1 MSFGRTNRSN
11 RRLIQEV
18 CLFILSCILLPPGAL
33 AQTDIPVSQIGPYV
47 TIGRALNWGAAG
59 VGGINNG
66 FVFTPYLPDTGI
78 CVEIF
83 NNSVTSNT
91 FTFTS
96 YVAVDPMLVGIY
108 SNPAAWSMVNSASLF
123 ILGNSPLFVFVKSAG
138 AAKVELVISG
148 SAVIAGGTVDLVVAQ
163 SQSGCAALGGG
174 TANLRSTT
182 IPNTGSTVNA
192 GSTAGIFCDQTFV
205 FTVATGATVVVNA
218 GAAGLNVHVCAYTI
232 SGPTQTTSAA
242 LTFESGTAAT
252 CATLGPTLW
261 QVTAAA
267 GIPNYAL
274 SASPGQLFQTGLAIN
289 GLALCFTNTGTGS
302 PVTLD
307 VTYAVF

>member
-1 MSFGRTNRSN
+1 M
-11 RRLIQEV
+11 
-18 CLFILSCILLPPGAL
+18 LPPVAL
-33 AQTDIPVSQIGPYV
+33 AQTDIPVAQIGPYV
-47 TIGRALNWGAAG
+47 TLVRQASWGVSG

-66 FVFTPYLPDTGI
+66 FVFTPYLPDTGV

-83 NNSVTSNT
+83 NNSTTSNT

-108 SNPAAWSMVNSASLF
+108 SNSAAWSTVNSATLN
-123 ILGNSPLFVFVKSAG
+123 ILGTSPLFIFVKSAG

-163 SQSGCAALGGG
+163 AQSGCAALGGG
-174 TANLRSTT
+174 AANLRSTT
-182 IPNTGSTVNA
+182 FPNTGSTVNA
-192 GSTAGIFCDQTFV
+192 GSSAGIFCDQTFFV
-205 FTVATGATVVVNA
+205 SALASGATAEVTGGNV
-218 GAAGLNVHVCAYTI
+218 GENVHVCAYSI
-232 SGPTQTTSAA
+232 SGPTQTTSAD
-242 LTFESGTAAT
+242 LTFEPGGTASSCT
-252 CATLGPTLW
+252 GPGPTVW
-261 QVTAAA
+261 DVTAAI

-274 SASPGQLFQTGLAIN
+274 SAAQGQLFQVATGK
-289 GLALCFTNTGTGS
+289 ALCFTNTGTGS